1 MLEPIENTLQEK
13 SKPLITVCMTA
24 YNEEAVVADT
34 IHDCLTVLAQIPGD
48 HEILIVNDGSTDRTG
63 EILDDLAMK
72 HSELR
77 ILVHHDN
84 KGFVQAQRWL
94 IREAKG
100 ELIFHFA
107 SDGEWKAS
115 ELHRLLDKLNK
126 GYDIVIGVRR
136 KKDYSM
142 YRNMVSWFYNML
154 VLVLFRN
161 NFRDIGSIRLA
172 RAKMWKR
179 VLAESKSAFF
189 IAEKL
194 LLAYRNG
201 ARIGFS
207 PVDHVW
213 RSTGRSK
220 FNNPL
225 RAFNAFVDLFSFWL
239 SASSCQK
246 IDLWDD
252 KANLQTT
259 IKTQKRNRI
268 LNEGG
273 NQHMGG

>member
-1 MLEPIENTLQEK
+1 MLESIESTLQEK
-13 SKPLITVCMTA
+13 SKPFITVCMTA

-34 IHDCLTVLAQIPGD
+34 IQDCLTVLAQIPGD

-63 EILDDLAMK
+63 EILNDLAMK
-72 HSELR
+72 HPALR
-77 ILVHHDN
+77 ILVHQDN
-84 KGFVQAQRWL
+84 QGFVRAQCWL
-94 IREAKG
+94 IKEARG

-107 SDGEWKAS
+107 ADGEWRAS
-115 ELHRLLDKLNK
+115 ELHKLLEKLNA

-136 KKDYSM
+136 KKHYSM
-142 YRNMVSWFYNML
+142 YRNMVSWVYNML
-154 VLVLFRN
+154 VLFLFGF
-161 NFRDIGSIRLA
+161 NFCDIGSIRLVRA
-172 RAKMWKR
+172 RLWKR

-201 ARIGFS
+201 ARIGFA
-207 PVDHVW
+207 PVDHMW

-225 RAFNAFVDLFSFWL
+225 RAFDAFVDLFSFWL
-239 SASSCQK
+239 SARSCQK

-252 KANLQTT
+252 RANLQTT
-259 IKTQKRNRI
+259 IKTQKRK
-268 LNEGG
+268 
-273 NQHMGG
+273 